1 MKLSLDADLTQSTHH
16 AAAIQSLSYELA
28 RYFGSRHAADLQ
40 FVESKLKQL
49 IAEVRFPDRSEVDI
63 VSQSSTR
70 TPERHNASGYICIPF
85 VGKSKRYDALRRCVV
100 SAADQSVMSEWQVAR
115 VMTLFIQAIAD
126 EVATGNPVRIPG
138 LGMFTP
144 WCWTAKTSG
153 KQTMQPRF
161 VPSRV
166 FRLQVK
172 HFCPVSDAMNKQSE
186 SYRRSHHPSSRK
198 HDHGSTRAAMQHW
211 RASIDRMF
219 IPPSR

>member
-1 MKLSLDADLTQSTHH
+1 MRQDCLSRQQSQFLRALSRNIARRFRGYSSADVCW
-16 AAAIQSLSYELA
+16 
-28 RYFGSRHAADLQ
+28 
-40 FVESKLKQL
+40 VESMVKSFISMQFLT
-49 IAEVRFPDRSEVDI
+49 PPPEVDI

-70 TPERHNASGYICIPF
+70 TPERHNAYGYICIPF

-198 HDHGSTRAAMQHW
+198 HDYGSTRAAMQHW